1 MTKPRRTTPAKRT
14 RPEPARQRISNRAR
28 RREALGQ
35 TKAARRR
42 PIYPEPEP
50 GGEYRP

>member
-1 MTKPRRTTPAKRT
+1 MKPRRTTPAKRNH
-14 RPEPARQRISNRAR
+14 PEPERARLSNRDR
-28 RREALGQ
+28 RREALVQ
-35 TKAARRR
+35 TKAAAAR

>member
-1 MTKPRRTTPAKRT
+1 MKTRRTATVKRA
-14 RPEPARQRISNRAR
+14 RPEPERQRISNRAR

-42 PIYPEPEP
+42 PVYPEPEP